1 MIATME
7 PNVIVGGGVSG
18 LLIARVLQEKNLSF
32 VGFEKSARLGGRG
45 EVGSHRILKPNTVS
59 LLTEFVPEVSWLTTE
74 AEVQE
79 RVKGEFTPIRDGYS
93 EAEKF
98 YLTSAPYIPT
108 APFDQI
114 LEKLAA
120 PVQER
125 FHYQKTVTQ
134 IHGDT
139 KTIEFS
145 DGTEQKFEKLFW
157 CSDLSLL
164 FKLWLGEPLRAPK
177 ANKKAADMPSGVNLT
192 FDLESP
198 LFESKNTVVLPFRFK
213 DFKLRALGIP
223 DLNED
228 GLPHRLHCMIFLPKE
243 LMEDREE
250 VAKCVR
256 TLKRELLKE
265 FPELTQKTKREKI
278 VYLPVLSGEETAQWA
293 SLEIAPDIYY
303 LGPLIYLHEDQ
314 AEWKNLDL
322 LVSNVSHLRSK
333 ELHPAS

>member
-1 MIATME
+1 MWVME
-7 PNVIVGGGVSG
+7 PNVIVGGGISG
-18 LLIARVLQEKNLSF
+18 LLIARILQEKKLSF

-45 EVGSHRILKPNTVS
+45 EVGPHRILKTDTVS
-59 LLTEFVPEVSWLTTE
+59 LLTELVPEVNWLTTE

-79 RVKGEFTPIRDGYS
+79 RIKGEFSPIRDLYS

-98 YLTSAPYIPT
+98 YLTSTLFTPS

-114 LEKLAA
+114 LGKLAA

-125 FHYQKTVTQ
+125 FHQQKTVTQ
-134 IHGDT
+134 VHGDT
-139 KTIEFS
+139 KTLEFS

-164 FKLWLGEPLRAPK
+164 FKLWVGEPLSAPK
-177 ANKKAADMPSGVNLT
+177 ASKKAAEMPSGVNLT
-192 FDLESP
+192 FDLDSP

-223 DLNED
+223 DLNDE
-228 GLPHRLHCMIFLPKE
+228 GLPHRLHWIMFLPKE

-278 VYLPVLSGEETAQWA
+278 VYLPVLSGEETAHWA

-303 LGPLIYLHEDQ
+303 LGPQIYLNEEQ
-314 AEWKNLDL
+314 AEWRNLDL

-333 ELHPAS
+333 EFQPAS